1 MVAAGASTSGFCE
14 AVNAFG
20 AKCAN
25 YAVCEV
31 GYCHAERGA
40 DKGATAGADRI
51 RRGQVQ
57 SVAVLNVILHG
68 FKAKESEWSGSCS
81 SAEEAAI
88 VLNGSAEVKAGQQ
101 LNAVRI
107 ALLIGGHRGAFLAS
121 QIAVDNALHR
131 AR

>member
-1 MVAAGASTSGFCE
+1 MVAAGASTSGFRE
-14 AVNAFG
+14 GVNTFNC
-20 AKCAN
+20 KCAN
-25 YAVCEV
+25 CAVCEV
-31 GYCHAERGA
+31 GNCHAERGT
-40 DKGATAGADRI
+40 DKGAAARADRI
-51 RRGQVQ
+51 RRGQVERF
-57 SVAVLNVILHG
+57 AFLDVIFHG

-107 ALLIGGHRGAFLAS
+107 ALLIGGHCGAFLAG
-121 QIAVDNALHR
+121 QIAVDDALNR